1 MEIVIFSSFL
11 EVRSHSCHV
20 QVYLD
25 IFFGRYLNDDGETL
39 DTDGL
44 QNVYTFKYAQA
55 SAEEDIQIDL
65 NMTRM
70 ATNLQKGRENDD
82 FHIN

>member
-1 MEIVIFSSFL
+1 VDIHINPLCIV
-11 EVRSHSCHV
+11 EC
-20 QVYLD
+20 QAG
-25 IFFGRYLNDDGETL
+25 GRYLNDDGEIL

-44 QNVYTFKYAQA
+44 QNVYTFKYAQE